1 MLWNDTESQ
10 TNVTNDKK
18 DTIIIFFY
26 SIAWILNTNK
36 IELKIKTI
44 HTKKTNIILN

>member
-1 MLWNDTESQ
+1 MLWNNIESQ

-18 DTIIIFFY
+18 
-26 SIAWILNTNK
+26 WILNTNK

-44 HTKKTNIILN
+44 PTKKQI

>member
-1 MLWNDTESQ
+1 MLWNNIESQ

-18 DTIIIFFY
+18 DTIIIFY

-36 IELKIKTI
+36 TELKIKTI
-44 HTKKTNIILN
+44 HTKKQI